1 MSLHTLAKHVQ
12 QKGRGKDQMLV
23 HMTPREVQGLQALA
37 KANGGSLTINPE
49 TGLAEAGFLEEILPM
64 VAMAAATYFTAGAA
78 APALSAA
85 LGSTMAGG
93 AAAGALAGAGVGA
106 IGAAAQDKDVG
117 KGALFGGIGGAIS
130 GGMGAYDGALSA
142 DLFSSAGATPA
153 VTPTVSP
160 DVVNKVALDTS
171 FTGQIPGASGA
182 PIDVNSGLAGY
193 PSVPPGTMPPGL
205 NAPTPVSPTQAGIDA
220 SRLTGQARIDALT
233 KLDPSANAFGNAPAS
248 GAEQSLYSAENL
260 ARPTE
265 VGDIYRPR
273 VPTPSDEDKA
283 KVDVAKSY
291 YSTMGLP
298 GKTMTQ
304 ALPALAANIGM
315 NEQSGVMPEED
326 PYKSA
331 STLSPNFQGYTPRQ
345 PKPYYQAQYTRYA
358 AGGGLMDAY
367 QAGGPV
373 ERMSQMNT
381 ALNPQGGLY
390 PQGMVDK
397 TQYAVPTQ
405 RPTSMEVLDAG
416 AQRTFNNG
424 GSAKEKKQRAN
435 LTADR
440 TMAAMSADQAGIAML
455 NNARYGANMT
465 GVAPL
470 RSSRTLGDLPNVVGA
485 ARGGL
490 ADLGGYSDGGR
501 MLKGPGD
508 GMSDSIPGIIGRK
521 QPARLAD
528 GEFVVPADVVS
539 HLGNGST
546 DAGARRLYAM
556 MDRARQA
563 RTGKKKQAP
572 AVNADKILSR
582 VA

>member
-37 KANGGSLTINPE
+37 KAHGGSLTINPE
-49 TGLAEAGFLEEILPM
+49 TGLAEAGFLEQILPI

-93 AAAGALAGAGVGA
+93 IAAGSLAGAGVGA

-117 KGALFGGIGGAIS
+117 QGALYGGIGGAIS
-130 GGMGAYDGALSA
+130 GGMGAYDGAASA
-142 DLFSSAGATPA
+142 DLFSGSASAPTLTADAT
-153 VTPTVSP
+153 
-160 DVVNKVALDTS
+160 NKIALDAS
-171 FTGQIPGASGA
+171 VSGQIPGASGA
-182 PIDVNSGLAGY
+182 PVDVSDVYAGLAGQ
-193 PSVPPGTMPPGL
+193 PPAPLPPGMPPPTAAG
-205 NAPTPVSPTQAGIDA
+205 NAAAAQS
-220 SRLTGQARIDALT
+220 GQAQINALN
-233 KLDPSANAFGNAPAS
+233 KLDPSASAFGNAP
-248 GAEQSLYSAENL
+248 GVNAEQAMFQAENL

-265 VGDIYRPR
+265 VGNIYPDLKA
-273 VPTPSDEDKA
+273 TPPPSGSGP
-283 KVDVAKSY
+283 SY
-291 YSTMGLP
+291 YSTMGVPGKAMTQSLP
-298 GKTMTQ
+298 GIT
-304 ALPALAANIGM
+304 ADIGM
-315 NEQSGVMPEED
+315 NENAGTGMPGEE
-326 PYKSA
+326 PYSSQA
-331 STLSPNFQGYTPRQ
+331 TLSPNFQGYTPRQ
-345 PKPYYQAQYTRYA
+345 PKPYYQPQYTRYA
-358 AGGGLMDAY
+358 ASGGLMDAY

-390 PQGMVDK
+390 PQGMIDK
-397 TQYAVPTQ
+397 TQYAIPTQ
-405 RPTSMEVLDAG
+405 RPTSMEVVDAG

-424 GSAKEKKQRAN
+424 GAAKEKKQRAS

-440 TMAAMSADQAGIAML
+440 TMAAMSADQAGLAML

-465 GVAPL
+465 GARPL
-470 RSSRTLGDLPNVVGA
+470 RSSKTLGDLPTPVGA

-546 DAGARRLYAM
+546 DAGAKRLYAM

-572 AVNADKILSR
+572 AINANKILSR

>member
-23 HMTPREVQGLQALA
+23 HMTPKEVQGLQALA
-37 KANGGSLTINPE
+37 KAHGGSLTINPE
-49 TGLAEAGFLEEILPM
+49 TGLAEAGFLEQVLPI

-93 AAAGALAGAGVGA
+93 IAAGSLAGAGVGA

-117 KGALFGGIGGAIS
+117 KGALYGGIGGAIS
-130 GGMGAYDGALSA
+130 GGMGAYDGAASA
-142 DLFSSAGATPA
+142 DLFSGAGATP
-153 VTPTVSP
+153 SP
-160 DVVNKVALDTS
+160 DVVNKVALDAS
-171 FTGQIPGASGA
+171 VTGQIPGQSGA
-182 PIDVNSGLAGY
+182 PIGDFTPTDPYLGSVPSTPTSPPVPPTAPPSPAELAKQNLVGESYAVPRDPTAGY
-193 PSVPPGTMPPGL
+193 AGTERGIVTPSVMPQT
-205 NAPTPVSPTQAGIDA
+205 PTPP
-220 SRLTGQARIDALT
+220 
-233 KLDPSANAFGNAPAS
+233 P
-248 GAEQSLYSAENL
+248 
-260 ARPTE
+260 
-265 VGDIYRPR
+265 
-273 VPTPSDEDKA
+273 
-283 KVDVAKSY
+283 SY
-291 YSTMGLP
+291 YSKLGSGIGDTATKGFIQAAP
-298 GKTMTQ
+298 GIG
-304 ALPALAANIGM
+304 ADIGM
-315 NEQSGVMPEED
+315 NTPEELPGAE

-345 PKPYYQAQYTRYA
+345 PKPYYEAQYTRYA
-358 AGGGLMDAY
+358 ADGGLM
-367 QAGGPV
+367 
-373 ERMSQMNT
+373 
-381 ALNPQGGLY
+381 ALAPGGLAEE
-390 PQGMVDK
+390 K
-397 TQYAVPTQ
+397 
-405 RPTSMEVLDAG
+405 
-416 AQRTFNNG
+416 
-424 GSAKEKKQRAN
+424 KKKQRAS

-440 TMAAMSADQAGIAML
+440 TMAAMGADQAGLAML

-465 GVAPL
+465 GASPL
-470 RSSRTLGDLPNVVGA
+470 KSSMSLGDLPNPVGA

-490 ADLGGYSDGGR
+490 ADLGSYSDGGR

-508 GMSDSIPGIIGRK
+508 GMSDSIPAQIGRK

-546 DAGARRLYAM
+546 DAGAKRLYAM

>member
-12 QKGRGKDQMLV
+12 QKGRGKDKMLV

-37 KANGGSLTINPE
+37 KAHGGSLTINPE
-49 TGLAEAGFLEEILPM
+49 TGLAEAGFLEQVLPI

-93 AAAGALAGAGVGA
+93 IAAGTLAGAGVGA

-117 KGALFGGIGGAIS
+117 QGALYGGIGGAIS
-130 GGMGAYDGALSA
+130 GGMGAYDGAASA
-142 DLFSSAGATPA
+142 DLFSGAGATP
-153 VTPTVSP
+153 SP
-160 DVVNKVALDTS
+160 DVVNKVALDAS
-171 FTGQIPGASGA
+171 VTGQIPGQSGA
-182 PIDVNSGLAGY
+182 ALTPVQQASLDPYAGLAGTTPGMPTPP
-193 PSVPPGTMPPGL
+193 PSMPPPTAAG
-205 NAPTPVSPTQAGIDA
+205 NAAAAQS
-220 SRLTGQARIDALT
+220 GQARIDALT
-233 KLDPSANAFGNAPAS
+233 KLDPSASAFGNAP
-248 GAEQSLYSAENL
+248 GVNAEQAMFQAENL

-265 VGDIYRPR
+265 VGNIYPDLKAT
-273 VPTPSDEDKA
+273 TPPGSGP
-283 KVDVAKSY
+283 SY

-298 GKTMTQ
+298 GKAMTQ
-304 ALPALAANIGM
+304 SLPGITADIGM
-315 NEQSGVMPEED
+315 NQQGGGMPGTE
-326 PYKSA
+326 PYQSA

-381 ALNPQGGLY
+381 AINPQGGLY
-390 PQGMVDK
+390 PQGMIDK

-405 RPTSMEVLDAG
+405 RPTSMEVVDAG
-416 AQRTFNNG
+416 AQRTFNSG
-424 GSAKEKKQRAN
+424 GSAKEKKQRAS

-440 TMAAMSADQAGIAML
+440 TMAAMSADQAGLAML

-465 GVAPL
+465 GAAPL
-470 RSSRTLGDLPNVVGA
+470 RSSRTLGDLPTPVGA

-508 GMSDSIPGIIGRK
+508 GMSDSIPGVIGRK

>member
-49 TGLAEAGFLEEILPM
+49 TGLAEAGFLEDILPI
-64 VAMAAATYFTAGAA
+64 VAMGAATYFTAGAA

-93 AAAGALAGAGVGA
+93 AAAGALAGAGVGG
-106 IGAAAQDKDVG
+106 IGAAVQGKDVG
-117 KGALFGGIGGAIS
+117 KGALFGGLGGAIS
-130 GGMGAYDGALSA
+130 GGMGAYDNALSA
-142 DLFSSAGATPA
+142 NLFSGASTAPSA
-153 VTPTVSP
+153 
-160 DVVNKVALDTS
+160 DVVNKVALDTAA
-171 FTGQIPGASGA
+171 GAQIPGASGA
-182 PIDVNSGLAGY
+182 PVDVNSGLAGY

-205 NAPTPVSPTQAGIDA
+205 NAPTPVSPTQAGLDA

-233 KLDPSANAFGNAPAS
+233 KLDPSASSFGSAP
-248 GAEQSLYSAENL
+248 GPDAEQALYRAENL

-265 VGDIYRPR
+265 VGDIYKPR
-273 VPTPSDEDKA
+273 VPTPSDDDKEKA
-283 KVDVAKSY
+283 KAAQTLY
-291 YSTMGLP
+291 QGFGTMG
-298 GKTMTQ
+298 KTAT
-304 ALPALAANIGM
+304 LAAPGLGAAVGM
-315 NEQSGVMPEED
+315 GDEQMEMPDED
-326 PYKSA
+326 NRSRA
-331 STLSPNFQGYTPRQ
+331 TLSPNFQGYTPRQ
-345 PKPYYQAQYTRYA
+345 PKPYYQPQYTRYA
-358 AGGGLMDAY
+358 ADGGLM
-367 QAGGPV
+367 
-373 ERMSQMNT
+373 
-381 ALNPQGGLY
+381 ALAPGGL
-390 PQGMVDK
+390 
-397 TQYAVPTQ
+397 A
-405 RPTSMEVLDAG
+405 E
-416 AQRTFNNG
+416 
-424 GSAKEKKQRAN
+424 EKKRKQRAN

-440 TMAAMSADQAGIAML
+440 TLAAMSADQAGIAML

-465 GVAPL
+465 GAAPL

-490 ADLGGYSDGGR
+490 ADLGSYSDGGR

-508 GMSDSIPGIIGRK
+508 GMSDSIPGVIGRK

-546 DAGARRLYAM
+546 DAGAKRLYAM
-556 MDRARQA
+556 MDKVRQK

-572 AVNADKILSR
+572 AVNYKQG
-582 VA
+582 VPV

>member
-23 HMTPREVQGLQALA
+23 HMTPKEVQGLQALA
-37 KANGGSLTINPE
+37 KANGGSLTVNPE
-49 TGLAEAGFLEEILPM
+49 TGLAEAGFLEDVLPI

-93 AAAGALAGAGVGA
+93 IAAGSLAGAGVGG
-106 IGAAAQDKDVG
+106 IGAAVQGKDVG
-117 KGALFGGIGGAIS
+117 KGALYGGIGGAIS
-130 GGMGAYDGALSA
+130 GGMGAYNGAASA
-142 DLFSSAGATPA
+142 DLFSGAGATP
-153 VTPTVSP
+153 SP
-160 DVVNKVALDTS
+160 DVVNKVALDAS
-171 FTGQIPGASGA
+171 VTGQIPGESGA
-182 PIDVNSGLAGY
+182 ALTPVQQSALDPNAGLAGTTPGM
-193 PSVPPGTMPPGL
+193 PSP
-205 NAPTPVSPTQAGIDA
+205 PVSPTAPPSPAELAKQNLVGESYAVPRDPTAGYAGTERGIV
-220 SRLTGQARIDALT
+220 T
-233 KLDPSANAFGNAPAS
+233 PSVMP
-248 GAEQSLYSAENL
+248 Q
-260 ARPTE
+260 T
-265 VGDIYRPR
+265 
-273 VPTPSDEDKA
+273 PTPPP
-283 KVDVAKSY
+283 SY
-291 YSTMGLP
+291 YSKLGSGIGDTATKGFIQAAP
-298 GKTMTQ
+298 GIG
-304 ALPALAANIGM
+304 ADIGM
-315 NEQSGVMPEED
+315 NTPEGPPGTE

-345 PKPYYQAQYTRYA
+345 PKPYYEAQYTRYA
-358 AGGGLMDAY
+358 ADGGLM
-367 QAGGPV
+367 
-373 ERMSQMNT
+373 
-381 ALNPQGGLY
+381 ALAPGGLAEE
-390 PQGMVDK
+390 K
-397 TQYAVPTQ
+397 
-405 RPTSMEVLDAG
+405 
-416 AQRTFNNG
+416 
-424 GSAKEKKQRAN
+424 KKKQRAS

-440 TMAAMSADQAGIAML
+440 TMAAMGADQAGLAML

-465 GVAPL
+465 GASPL
-470 RSSRTLGDLPNVVGA
+470 KSSMSLGDLPNPVGA

-490 ADLGGYSDGGR
+490 ADLGSYSDGGR

-508 GMSDSIPGIIGRK
+508 GMSDSIPAQIGRK

-546 DAGARRLYAM
+546 DAGAKRLYAM